1 MPDLFYFCFYWG
13 NLAGGWHGS
22 ALLKAAVPLRKCNKN
37 RGGVNYAQAVN
48 GFCSREVD
56 DMDVRQTDLTF
67 REI

>member
-1 MPDLFYFCFYWG
+1 MG
-13 NLAGGWHGS
+13 RAGFIFFSSVFTGEIWQVCGWHGS

-56 DMDVRQTDLTF
+56 DMDVRQTD
-67 REI
+67 